1 MERFHWL
8 GQRCQQLL
16 ARGGAGG
23 WYSAPEGPPA
33 KGPPG
38 ASGGPAA
45 CRLGAKRRTVVA
57 RRGPYQAEY
66 WAVSREYQGNAIRTT
81 KYSLLTFI
89 PINLFQQFR
98 RFVPFLRV

>member
-1 MERFHWL
+1 MERVHWL
-8 GQRCQQLL
+8 GQRCQQLVAL
-16 ARGGAGG
+16 GGARG
-23 WYSAPEGPPA
+23 WYSAPDGPPA

-45 CRLGAKRRTVVA
+45 PRLGGKRRTVMA

-66 WAVSREYQGNAIRTT
+66 RAVSRGYQGNAIRTT
-81 KYSLLTFI
+81 KYSLLTFV

-98 RFVPFLRV
+98 RSFPFIQD